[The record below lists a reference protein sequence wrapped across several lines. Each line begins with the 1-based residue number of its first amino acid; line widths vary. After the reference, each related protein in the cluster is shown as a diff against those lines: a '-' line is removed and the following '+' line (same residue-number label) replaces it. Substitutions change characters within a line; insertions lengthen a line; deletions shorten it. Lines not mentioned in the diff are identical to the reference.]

1 LGGIFA
7 FEALCPILVLPAM
20 LISFW
25 KTPASDDNPIG
36 GSLFMLAFFASVACI
51 FGVASWTVSAG
62 KRWARGWGIAAS
74 VLNILVALPSLY
86 FRPAPGLLLAVA
98 IGMGAAGITGIVVF
112 SIPSKLAVPA
122 IGGAAYQST
131 PGDGTNAV
139 LNRLVWLLGTIL
151 GVAGVRWWTHWSQV
165 QMLPEQP
172 GWMQMLWIVPV
183 LAVTTVV
190 HELGH
195 AIAAR
200 TVGMKIS
207 SFVLGPLAWR
217 ITDGRWKFKFSTSG
231 PASVGG
237 AVGVASTRADEPRWY
252 RVWIL
257 TAGPLAN
264 LILGLIMFSLAMTA
278 KDSSYEGF
286 WGVLA
291 DLATINLGI
300 FAINL
305 IPLRVGGFYS
315 DGANIYQMLSG
326 GYWADHHRV
335 NAIVSS
341 VKVTDLRPRDY
352 DLAAVARLAKNA
364 PTAYH
369 EMYCWLYTYEYHLD
383 RGEIAHAREA
393 LEKAEL
399 TARQSE
405 ESLTYQQC
413 MIFVFS
419 IAYLRRD
426 ADATRAWWQRMESM
440 TPTEFQSEYWLAHC
454 ALHWV
459 EGDLGT
465 ANESWNKGNAMA
477 QLGPSAG
484 AYEFDR
490 YWFMLMREAID
501 QTAAGSLVSVHRV
514 PSESIERHNEV
525 HYITS

>member
-20 LISFW
+20 LITLW
-25 KTPASDDNPIG
+25 KTPATDGSSFSG
-36 GSLFMLAFFASVACI
+36 GLFMLAFFASVAGI
-51 FGVASWTVSAG
+51 FGAASWTVSTG

-74 VLNILVALPSLY
+74 VLNVLVALPSLY
-86 FRPAPGLLLAVA
+86 FDGAPGSLLAVG
-98 IGMGAAGITGIVVF
+98 IGMGAVGITGIVVF
-112 SIPSKLAVPA
+112 FIPSMLTTPVA
-122 IGGAAYQST
+122 GGAAYQSA

-151 GVAGVRWWTHWSQV
+151 GVAGVRGWVHWSQV
-165 QMLPEQP
+165 QMLPDQS
-172 GWMQMLWIVPV
+172 GWIQTLWVALV
-183 LAVTTVV
+183 LAITIVA

-200 TVGMKIS
+200 TVGMRIC

-217 ITDGRWKFKFSTSG
+217 ITDGRWQFKFSVSG

-257 TAGPLAN
+257 IAGPFAN
-264 LILGLIMFSLAMTA
+264 LILGLIAFSFAVTA

-291 DLATINLGI
+291 DLATINLGV
-300 FAINL
+300 FVVNL

-335 NAIVSS
+335 NAIISS
-341 VKVTDLRPRDY
+341 VRVTDLRPRDY
-352 DLAAVARLAKNA
+352 DLAAIARLAQNA
-364 PTAYH
+364 PTPYH
-369 EMYCWLYTYEYHLD
+369 EMHCWLYTYERHLD
-383 RGEIAHAREA
+383 CGEIAQAREA

-399 TARQSE
+399 ASRQSE
-405 ESLTYQQC
+405 ESLTCLQC

-419 IAYLRRD
+419 IAYLKRD
-426 ADATRAWWQRMESM
+426 AGEARAWWQRMESM
-440 TPTEFQSEYWLAHC
+440 APAEFQSEYWLGHC
-454 ALHWV
+454 ALHWI
-459 EGDLGT
+459 EGDLNT
-465 ANESWNKGNAMA
+465 ANESWKKGNAMV
-477 QLGPSAG
+477 QLEPKAG

-490 YWFMLMREAID
+490 HWFALMREAID
-501 QTAAGSLVSVHRV
+501 QTVNGSLVSVA
-514 PSESIERHNEV
+514 PPLSESM
-525 HYITS
+525 